1 MWSAPGSPRTARPAP
16 ARSRNVLND
25 PRDVQH
31 LDVHA
36 LAVVVGE
43 RYSSWSYS
51 QPLGASLRRVTTSAQ
66 ADVVALGGCPGSTT
80 PPSSRR
86 PPTPSPSSTPNA
98 AYGGQVRA
106 VGVEGSGSYGAGLTR
121 YLRANG

>member
-98 AYGGQVRA
+98 AGYPSSSSTKRTCWPTTSSKA
-106 VGVEGSGSYGAGLTR
+106 SACSP
-121 YLRANG
+121 